1 MGTIDDCLLDTGC
14 LAAMVAGIAG
24 GIAAAKRMHNADL
37 WGGEGFYRWL
47 LIGLRKTIGAGTING
62 AVAAALCLLAVE
74 VLGTTPRAAAAATT
88 LLAVLVDFAT
98 ADGRAILWTIWR
110 AMLRAGGIR
119 IDPPGSGPPADG
131 PPSPPAA

>member
-14 LAAMVAGIAG
+14 LAATVAGIAG
-24 GIAAAKRMHNADL
+24 GIAAAKRLHNADL

-47 LIGLRKTIGAGTING
+47 LIGARRTIGAGAING

-74 VLGTTPRAAAAATT
+74 VLGTTPRAAAAGTT

-110 AMLRAGGIR
+110 AMLRAGGLK
-119 IDPPGSGPPADG
+119 IDPPSGPPADG
-131 PPSPPAA
+131 PPSSPAA